1 MRSHT
6 TIALLAATI
15 ASTAASAHAAAP
27 SLGSR
32 THVRTSAAVL
42 VATDSLRIAASIAEA
57 ERFAVAGRTG
67 EARRRYRAV
76 IEEQRANGDSPVATL
91 WLMATSYYGDGD
103 EVSAARTLDAAAA
116 AASEYGDPE
125 AELRATFEAAVLYA
139 SNRMPEQVAPRLE
152 RVRRLLKSPAIAPE
166 QRQSIERRLA
176 KR

>member
-1 MRSHT
+1 MRLYT
-6 TIALLAATI
+6 TIALLATTLAT
-15 ASTAASAHAAAP
+15 TAASAHAGSP
-27 SLGSR
+27 STDSR
-32 THVRTSAAVL
+32 ARTSGTLRASV
-42 VATDSLRIAASIAEA
+42 DSLRIATSIAEA

-76 IEEQRANGDSPVATL
+76 IEEQRANGDSPARTL
-91 WLMATSYYGDGD
+91 WLMATSYYADGD

-166 QRQSIERRLA
+166 QRQSIERRIA